1 MKTLISLVSLTTI
14 VSTYILSANLYLN
27 DQFFFAYSLVL
38 ASVLSLTFWIYRFN
52 RNFSRL

>member
-27 DQFFFAYSLVL
+27 DQFFLAYSLVL
-38 ASVLSLTFWIYRFN
+38 TSVLSLTFWIYRFN